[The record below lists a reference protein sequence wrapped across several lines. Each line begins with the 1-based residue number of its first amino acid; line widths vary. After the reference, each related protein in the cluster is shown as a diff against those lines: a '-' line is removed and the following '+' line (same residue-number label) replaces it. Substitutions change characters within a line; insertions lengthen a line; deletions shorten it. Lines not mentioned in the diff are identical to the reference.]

1 MAKRKLTIFLFSV
14 FLFFS
19 NLSIANP
26 NIDQWLQSEKSY
38 KDLINEGFEVKSY
51 AISDIE
57 VGNDLT
63 IILFVTVL
71 QKDNEVYECQEYQTI
86 DKNVETLDMNLIC
99 KELVQP
105 YERGIGTQVRSIFK
119 KNHCNAI
126 SVSPFKISFLFIF
139 VFTSSKL

>member
-19 NLSIANP
+19 NLSTANP
-26 NIDQWLQSEKSY
+26 NIDQWLESEKSY

-71 QKDNEVYECQEYQTI
+71 QKDNKVYE
-86 DKNVETLDMNLIC
+86 LSLIH
-99 KELVQP
+99 
-105 YERGIGTQVRSIFK
+105 I
-119 KNHCNAI
+119 
-126 SVSPFKISFLFIF
+126 
-139 VFTSSKL
+139 

>member
-1 MAKRKLTIFLFSV
+1 MAKRKLTVFLFSV

-26 NIDQWLQSEKSY
+26 NIDQWLESEKSY

-71 QKDNEVYECQEYQTI
+71 QKDNNLYECQDCLLY
-86 DKNVETLDMNLIC
+86 
-99 KELVQP
+99 
-105 YERGIGTQVRSIFK
+105 
-119 KNHCNAI
+119 
-126 SVSPFKISFLFIF
+126 
-139 VFTSSKL
+139 TSDAADE